1 MKLSTLQSIWRA
13 VGHIGI
19 LASIWCAVMLFVFSL
34 AEPQMPWAGLAHEL
48 GYGFCGAWLL
58 GLTTFVGFIILTVCC
73 YRAAKGK
80 RISKLVL
87 GYIALA
93 TLMCLLHDG
102 ALFVAA
108 YQGIAS
114 GTGVTSIGFSRPT
127 ERIYLI
133 EHHKPTLIQLL
144 EPVGIVGIPLLPITL
159 LVAISKVFK
168 PREHSGRTSQS
179 S

>member
-1 MKLSTLQSIWRA
+1 M
-13 VGHIGI
+13 
-19 LASIWCAVMLFVFSL
+19 
-34 AEPQMPWAGLAHEL
+34 
-48 GYGFCGAWLL
+48 
-58 GLTTFVGFIILTVCC
+58 
-73 YRAAKGK
+73 AKWK
-80 RISKLVL
+80 RILELVL

-93 TLMCLLHDG
+93 TLVCLLHDG
-102 ALFVAA
+102 ALFVAG

-133 EHHKPTLIQLL
+133 EHHKPTLIQPL
-144 EPVGIVGIPLLPITL
+144 EPMGIVGIPLLPITL
-159 LVAISKVFK
+159 LVAISKVFE